1 MIKFEN
7 GAFDL
12 VERFLQIGF
21 VVTEIGGHGFFV
33 APGKQVAVKLFERFD
48 GALRNMVFF
57 ALFEQKINCFSADV
71 VLGTNPHESVKNAG
85 RTFSAA
91 NRDGGRT

>member
-57 ALFEQKINCFSADV
+57 ALFEQKINCFAADI
-71 VLGTNPHESVKNAG
+71 VLDSCYKGSPEEREKVIFDVKK
-85 RTFSAA
+85 RL
-91 NRDGGRT
+91 

>member
-12 VERFLQIGF
+12 VERFLQIGL
-21 VVTEIGGHGFFV
+21 VVTEIGGHGCFV
-33 APGKQVAVKLFERFD
+33 APGKQVAVKLFERFN

-57 ALFEQKINCFSADV
+57 ALLKQKINCFPPMSCSEQIRMKASK
-71 VLGTNPHESVKNAG
+71 TPAG
-85 RTFSAA
+85 LFRRQ
-91 NRDGGRT
+91 NRDGGRI